1 MKKIM
6 TLVLAATFALG
17 AFAACSDPC
26 TKVADKAIE
35 CTDDNKAKD
44 VLKKSKDK
52 SIKACKESED
62 LKKLAS
68 KCADIKDCKKFN
80 ECLAGGK

>member
-1 MKKIM
+1 MKKII

-17 AFAACSDPC
+17 GFAACSDPC

-35 CTDDNKAKD
+35 CADNDKAKAI
-44 VLKKSKDK
+44 LKKAKDK
-52 SIKACKESED
+52 SIEGCKKSDD
-62 LKKLAS
+62 LKKLAK

-80 ECLAGGK
+80 ECLAGAK